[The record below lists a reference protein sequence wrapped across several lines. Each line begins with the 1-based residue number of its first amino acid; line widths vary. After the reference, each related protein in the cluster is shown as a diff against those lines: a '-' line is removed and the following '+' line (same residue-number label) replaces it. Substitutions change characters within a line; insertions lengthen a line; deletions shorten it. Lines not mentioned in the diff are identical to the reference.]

1 MRLIDSEIA
10 QMHPLVPII
19 LSQALS
25 FVKKYKYVLVR
36 DRDPA
41 IISQTFQCLVL
52 QLEKF
57 EDVHI
62 VAKEFLEK
70 YRPNA

>member
-1 MRLIDSEIA
+1 
-10 QMHPLVPII
+10 MHPLVPIV
-19 LSQALS
+19 LSQAFNFL
-25 FVKKYKYVLVR
+25 KKYRYIIER

-41 IISQTFQCLVL
+41 SIDQILQCLVL

-62 VAKEFLEK
+62 VAKDLLKK
-70 YRPNA
+70 YRSDAW